1 MTDNSQKILR
11 ISRLLTP
18 KHRAD
23 LLAWVRLAFVAENSA
38 RKSLGF
44 DIMAGSVS
52 SLKSQEYS
60 CENLQKRSEK

>member
-44 DIMAGSVS
+44 DIMAGSVP

>member
-1 MTDNSQKILR
+1 MPDNSQKILR

-44 DIMAGSVS
+44 DIMAGSVP